1 MNVIDVIL
9 GEGVSRRGFLKMLGI
24 GAGSVAAPWSS
35 IVKAAED
42 TVPDLFSVAGNGS
55 YIPVKSI
62 PTNAVKTSFGY
73 VTPIKLD
80 VCSPHPLE
88 RSACP
93 WMPGSV
99 YDSIIYDKSLS
110 PELTRSSS
118 IFTNL
123 ITPIKQGLADGTL
136 QKSSIETLPNWPE
149 IKQSIRHL
157 HDIFKTNFYPS
168 LSETFKSPERI
179 RLIYGFD
186 INSATANTQGA
197 QYLRAWIEI
206 AVDSGHVPCPE
217 VINLFNTSD
226 GTWLM
231 RKIENKMAKSSSEV
245 KSRLEKTRNEME
257 EITNKDPTKAAEKAR
272 EQEIVNRQ
280 NRQRERMADEVERYR
295 ITRNPHATKA
305 PRSPRMDWAGGSE
318 DSEYNAYS
326 MASESKRVIDALVG
340 SSN

>member
-80 VCSPHPLE
+80 V
-88 RSACP
+88 R
-93 WMPGSV
+93 GSV
-99 YDSIIYDKSLS
+99 YDSIIYDKSLN
-110 PELTRSSS
+110 PELARSSG

-123 ITPIKQGLADGTL
+123 VTPIKQGLADGTL
-136 QKSSIETLPNWPE
+136 QKSSIQTLPNWPE
-149 IKQSIRHL
+149 IKQSILHL
-157 HDIFKTNFYPS
+157 KDTFKTNFYPS

-197 QYLRAWIEI
+197 QYLRAWIER

-280 NRQRERMADEVERYR
+280 RERMADEEERYR

-318 DSEYNAYS
+318 DNEYNAYS